1 MLSSTYFGSMNSGIK
16 LGIVEDQKEFAE
28 YIENIMVGNS
38 SIEKI
43 YHWGSAE
50 KYWRD
55 EKGKSIDLLLL
66 DIHLPGMNG
75 VELASHVKDRNPT
88 TKIVIVSANFSDELI
103 FQALKNG
110 AIGYIL
116 KSELKDLPISMDVV
130 LSGGGVMS
138 PSIAVRV
145 AKSFQKA
152 MPTNPQES
160 LSIREKQILDEI
172 SNGVTAKSV
181 AQKLAVSESTIRT
194 HIRSIYEKLQV
205 NSRAKMVKK
214 AGELGLL

>member
-1 MLSSTYFGSMNSGIK
+1 MNSPIK

-28 YIENIMVGNS
+28 YIENIMNGS
-38 SIEKI
+38 STIEKI
-43 YHWGSAE
+43 YHWASAE

-55 EKGKSIDLLLL
+55 EKGKTIDLLLL

-116 KSELKDLPISMDVV
+116 KSELKDLPLSMDVV

-145 AKSFQKA
+145 AKSFQKVI
-152 MPTNPQES
+152 PTNPQES

-172 SNGVTAKSV
+172 SNGATAKSV

-214 AGELGLL
+214 AGELGML

>member
-1 MLSSTYFGSMNSGIK
+1 
-16 LGIVEDQKEFAE
+16 
-28 YIENIMVGNS
+28 
-38 SIEKI
+38 
-43 YHWGSAE
+43 
-50 KYWRD
+50 
-55 EKGKSIDLLLL
+55 
-66 DIHLPGMNG
+66 
-75 VELASHVKDRNPT
+75 
-88 TKIVIVSANFSDELI
+88 
-103 FQALKNG
+103 
-110 AIGYIL
+110 
-116 KSELKDLPISMDVV
+116 MDVV

-152 MPTNPQES
+152 IPTNPQES

-172 SNGVTAKSV
+172 SNGATAKSV

>member
-1 MLSSTYFGSMNSGIK
+1 
-16 LGIVEDQKEFAE
+16 
-28 YIENIMVGNS
+28 
-38 SIEKI
+38 
-43 YHWGSAE
+43 
-50 KYWRD
+50 
-55 EKGKSIDLLLL
+55 
-66 DIHLPGMNG
+66 
-75 VELASHVKDRNPT
+75 
-88 TKIVIVSANFSDELI
+88 
-103 FQALKNG
+103 
-110 AIGYIL
+110 
-116 KSELKDLPISMDVV
+116 MDVV

-145 AKSFQKA
+145 AMSFQKA
-152 MPTNPQES
+152 MPNNPQES

>member
-1 MLSSTYFGSMNSGIK
+1 MSTQIK
-16 LGIVEDQKEFAE
+16 LGIVEDQREFAI
-28 YIENIMVGNS
+28 YIENTIKNNS
-38 SIEKI
+38 SIDKI

-50 KYWRD
+50 KFWRD
-55 EKGKSIDLLLL
+55 EKGKSLDLLLL
-66 DIHLPGMNG
+66 DIRLPGMNG
-75 VELASHVKDRNPT
+75 VELASHVKERNPE
-88 TKIVIVSANFSDELI
+88 TKIVMISANFSDELI

-116 KSELKDLPISMDVV
+116 KSELKDLSLSLDVV

-145 AKSFQKA
+145 AMWFQKTT
-152 MPTNPQES
+152 PSNLHES
-160 LSIREKQILDEI
+160 LSTREKQILEAI
-172 SNGVTAKSV
+172 SNGATAKSV

-205 NSRAKMVKK
+205 NSRAGMVKK
-214 AGELGLL
+214 AGEMGLI

>member
-1 MLSSTYFGSMNSGIK
+1 MNSGIK

-110 AIGYIL
+110 ALGYIL

-145 AKSFQKA
+145 AKSFQRA

-172 SNGVTAKSV
+172 SNGATAKSV

>member
-1 MLSSTYFGSMNSGIK
+1 MNSPIK

-28 YIENIMVGNS
+28 YIENIMNGNS
-38 SIEKI
+38 TIEKI
-43 YHWGSAE
+43 YHWASAE

-55 EKGKSIDLLLL
+55 EKGKTIDLLLL

-152 MPTNPQES
+152 IPTNPQES